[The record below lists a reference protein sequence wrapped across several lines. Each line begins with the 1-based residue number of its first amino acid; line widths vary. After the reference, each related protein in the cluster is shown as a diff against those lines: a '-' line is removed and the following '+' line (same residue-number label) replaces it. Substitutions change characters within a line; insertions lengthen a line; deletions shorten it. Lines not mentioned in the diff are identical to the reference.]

1 MMKVLFINGP
11 NLNMLGKRERDTYGS
26 FSWKEIEEELCK
38 EAHRLNVEVLFFQS
52 NHEGEIVE
60 RIQRAPEENVD
71 FLIINAGAYT
81 HTSIAIR
88 DAVLSV
94 QIPVI
99 EVHMSNVFKRE
110 PFRQVSFLSDIAQG
124 IICGMGKLG
133 YKLALHAAVELKNG
147 TPDM

>member
-1 MMKVLFINGP
+1 MKILFINGP
-11 NLNMLGKRERDTYGS
+11 NLNMLGKREKNTYGNS
-26 FSWKEIEEELCK
+26 SWKEIEEELYK
-38 EAHRLNVEVLFFQS
+38 EAQRLNVEALFFQS

-60 RIQRAPEENVD
+60 RIQKAQEESIG

-94 QIPVI
+94 QIPII
-99 EVHMSNVFKRE
+99 EVHMSNIFKRE
-110 PFRQVSFLSDIAQG
+110 SFRHVSFLSDIARG
-124 IICGMGKLG
+124 IICGMGKLS
-133 YKLALHAAVELKNG
+133 YKLALHAALELKNG